1 MFGIAGFGKK
11 GYFIAKQRTSRKAKY
26 NNRKCRYDNITFDSL
41 LEGDRY
47 LVLKEKLSQKKIKE
61 LQVHPIYPIFINDI
75 RICGVEMDFEYV
87 EDNKIV
93 FEDVKGFNTDISKLK
108 RKMFEAYY
116 KRKVRIIKK
125 HNVTA

>member
-11 GYFIAKQRTSRKAKY
+11 GYFIATQGKDRKLKY
-26 NNRKCRYDNITFDSL
+26 NNRKCRYGNIIFDSL
-41 LEGDRY
+41 LERDRY
-47 LVLKEKLSQKKIKE
+47 LVLKERLLQNKIQE
-61 LQVHPIYPIFINDI
+61 LKVHPIFINSI

-87 EDNKIV
+87 EDNKTV
-93 FEDVKGFNTDISKLK
+93 MEDVKGFDTDISKLK
-108 RKMFEAYY
+108 RKMFEACY